1 MKKILTDVDG
11 CLLYWE
17 EAFHRWMAQREQ
29 HPLDRR
35 DTYYIHEMYPSMSQQ
50 QAVYTMTEF
59 SNSSWIGFLD
69 PLRDAVTGVSALV
82 EQGYTF
88 DIITSLSTDPNTTQL
103 RTMNLATHFG
113 ASTFNQYAYLAQ
125 GASKEAA
132 LAPYA
137 GTGYY
142 WIEDKPENAEAGLE
156 FGLQPIL
163 IDHPH
168 NQWYDHPQIPR
179 VQNWAEIA
187 DIILNSKTL

>member
-59 SNSSWIGFLD
+59 SNSSWMGFLD

-103 RTMNLATHFG
+103 RTMNLANHFG
-113 ASTFNQYAYLAQ
+113 ANTFNQYAYLAQ

-137 GTGYY
+137 GTGHY

-168 NQWYDHPQIPR
+168 NQWYSHPKIFR
-179 VQNWAEIA
+179 VTTWEQVA
-187 DIILNSKTL
+187 DIILNNKKL